1 MGAVCCSTTLA
12 DDNKEM
18 LFEDSPPITPSQK
31 AMEKVTKQNLKRSA
45 STISDKLMAA
55 VQEKNEKDR
64 QGVKI

>member
-1 MGAVCCSTTLA
+1 MGAVCCSTTMA
-12 DDNKEM
+12 DDGKEM

-31 AMEKVTKQNLKRSA
+31 AMEKATKKNMKRSA

-55 VQEKNEKDR
+55 AHERTEKDR